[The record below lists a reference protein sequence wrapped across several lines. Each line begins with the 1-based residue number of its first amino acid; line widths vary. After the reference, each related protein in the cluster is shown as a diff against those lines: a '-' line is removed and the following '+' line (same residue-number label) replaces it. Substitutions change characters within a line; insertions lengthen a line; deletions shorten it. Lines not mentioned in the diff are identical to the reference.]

1 VTHQAPFAGTRAV
14 VTGASRGVGEAIAR
28 ALAGAGARVALVAR
42 GKEALDRIAGTL
54 GRHGISVPCDLS
66 DAAAVAAVLDT
77 IPQRLD
83 GVPTLLVNCAGIF
96 PFAPMHELTDAQLAD
111 AIAANLVAPFR
122 FVRGMLPAMRAAGE
136 GHIVTI
142 GSVADRTVFAENG
155 AYAATK
161 FGARAMH
168 EVLRLET
175 RGSGV
180 RATLVSP
187 GPTDTA
193 MWDLLNP
200 DSRSD
205 LPNRDQM
212 LRADDVARAVLF
224 AVTQPAS
231 VNIDELR
238 LSRS

>member
-1 VTHQAPFAGTRAV
+1 MTHKAPLAGTRAV
-14 VTGASRGVGEAIAR
+14 VTGASRGVGESIAR
-28 ALAGAGARVALVAR
+28 ALADAGATVALVAR
-42 GKEALDRIAGTL
+42 GKEALDRIAGSL
-54 GRHGISVPCDLS
+54 GRHGVSCPCDLS
-66 DAAAVAAVLDT
+66 DPAAVAEVLASL
-77 IPQRLD
+77 PKRLD
-83 GVPTLLVNCAGIF
+83 GAPTLLVNCAGVF
-96 PFAPMHELTDAQLAD
+96 PFAPMHELTDTQLAD
-111 AIAANLVAPFR
+111 AVAANLVAPFR
-122 FVRGMLPAMRAAGE
+122 FIRGLLPGMRAAGS

-168 EVLRLET
+168 EVLRVET

-200 DSRSD
+200 DARAD

-212 LRADDVARAVLF
+212 LHADDVARAVLF

>member
-1 VTHQAPFAGTRAV
+1 MHKAPLAGTRAV
-14 VTGASRGVGEAIAR
+14 VTGASRGVGESIAR
-28 ALAGAGARVALVAR
+28 ALAGAGATVAMVAR
-42 GKEALDRIAGTL
+42 GKEALDRIAGSL
-54 GRHGISVPCDLS
+54 GRHGVSVPCDLS
-66 DAAAVAAVLDT
+66 DASAVAEVLASL
-77 IPQRLD
+77 PARLD
-83 GVPTLLVNCAGIF
+83 GAPTLLVNCAGVF
-96 PFAPMHELTDAQLAD
+96 PFAPMHELTDTQLSEAV
-111 AIAANLVAPFR
+111 AANLVAPFR
-122 FVRGMLPAMRAAGE
+122 FVRGLLPGMRAAGA

-142 GSVADRTVFAENG
+142 GSVADRTAFPENG

-168 EVLRLET
+168 EVLRAET
-175 RGSGV
+175 RGTGV

-200 DSRSD
+200 DSRAD
-205 LPNRDQM
+205 LPNRAQM
-212 LRADDVARAVLF
+212 LHADDVARAVLF

>member
-1 VTHQAPFAGTRAV
+1 MFEVNFFASTDLVTQA
-14 VTGASRGVGEAIAR
+14 AR
-28 ALAGAGARVALVAR
+28 
-42 GKEALDRIAGTL
+42 
-54 GRHGISVPCDLS
+54 
-66 DAAAVAAVLDT
+66 
-77 IPQRLD
+77 RL
-83 GVPTLLVNCAGIF
+83 
-96 PFAPMHELTDAQLAD
+96 
-111 AIAANLVAPFR
+111 IAANRRGHLLMNSSCLAKFTLPFY
-122 FVRGMLPAMRAAGE
+122 
-136 GHIVTI
+136 
-142 GSVADRTVFAENG
+142 G

-193 MWDLLNP
+193 MWDLLDP
-200 DSRSD
+200 DTRAD

-212 LRADDVARAVLF
+212 LHADDVARAVLF
-224 AVTQPAS
+224 AVTQPPS
-231 VNIDELR
+231 VTIDELR

>member
-1 VTHQAPFAGTRAV
+1 MTHHAPLVGTRAV

-42 GKEALDRIAGTL
+42 GKEALDRIAGSI
-54 GRHGISVPCDLS
+54 GRRGVSVPCDLT
-66 DAAAVAAVLDT
+66 DAAAVAAVLT
-77 IPQRLD
+77 ELPRRLD
-83 GVPTLLVNCAGIF
+83 GSPTLLVNCAGVF
-96 PFAPMHELTDAQLAD
+96 PFAPMHELTDTQLSE

-122 FVRGMLPAMRAAGE
+122 FMRGLLPAMRAAGA

-142 GSVADRTVFAENG
+142 GSVADRTAFPENG

-193 MWDLLNP
+193 LWDLLDP
-200 DSRSD
+200 DARSD

-212 LRADDVARAVLF
+212 LHADDVARAVLF
-224 AVTQPAS
+224 AVTQPAT

>member
-1 VTHQAPFAGTRAV
+1 MTHHAPLVGTRAV

-42 GKEALDRIAGTL
+42 GKEALDRIAGSI
-54 GRHGISVPCDLS
+54 GRHGVSVPCDLT
-66 DAAAVAAVLDT
+66 DAAAVAAVLT
-77 IPQRLD
+77 ELPRRLD
-83 GVPTLLVNCAGIF
+83 GSPTLLVNCVGVF
-96 PFAPMHELTDAQLAD
+96 PFAPMHELTDTQLSE

-122 FVRGMLPAMRAAGE
+122 FMRGLLPAMRAAGA

-142 GSVADRTVFAENG
+142 GSVADRTAFPENG

-193 MWDLLNP
+193 LWDPLDP
-200 DSRSD
+200 DARSD

-212 LRADDVARAVLF
+212 LHADDVARAVLF
-224 AVTQPAS
+224 AVTQPAT

>member
-1 VTHQAPFAGTRAV
+1 VTHKAPLAGTRAV
-14 VTGASRGVGEAIAR
+14 VTGASRGVGESIAR
-28 ALAGAGARVALVAR
+28 ALAGAGATGARVAR
-42 GKEALDRIAGTL
+42 GKEALDRIAGSL
-54 GRHGISVPCDLS
+54 GRHGVSVPCDLS
-66 DAAAVAAVLDT
+66 DPAEVAAAVAALPV
-77 IPQRLD
+77 RLD
-83 GVPTLLVNCAGIF
+83 GAPTLLVNCAGVF
-96 PFAPMHELTDAQLAD
+96 PFARMHELTDAQLSEAV
-111 AIAANLVAPFR
+111 AANLIAPFR
-122 FVRGMLPAMRAAGE
+122 FIRALLPAMRAAGH

-142 GSVADRTVFAENG
+142 GSVADRTAFAENG

-168 EVLRLET
+168 EVLRVET
-175 RGSGV
+175 RGTGV

-200 DSRSD
+200 DARAD

-212 LRADDVARAVLF
+212 LHADDVARAVLF
-224 AVTQPAS
+224 AVTQPPA